1 MFPQDFWNVW
11 IILRYCNDMSKV
23 KEYITAAADLF
34 FPRVCIACGEPL
46 HTDGQLCADCSKD
59 VPLTRFWKLRE
70 NPMAES
76 FNELIQRNMGQ
87 NTKYQPYGYAA
98 ALFYYK
104 GGFREITKSLKYRRG
119 FRVGRHFARELG
131 KKLKESPL
139 FADVDLVVPV
149 PLHWM
154 RRWRRGY
161 NQAEIIAREVAGVLG
176 VPSDAKLL
184 RRTRHTESQTH
195 LDASGRVSNV
205 SGAFR
210 VRRFPLHSAAS
221 PGPRHILLVDDVFT
235 TGATVAACER
245 AIRDAVRGDTGEE
258 VSKNKTETAAR
269 VGRHLRISVATL
281 ACVEK

>member
-1 MFPQDFWNVW
+1 MKHFFHKPGLLLWRALVDV
-11 IILRYCNDMSKV
+11 
-23 KEYITAAADLF
+23 F
-34 FPRVCIACGEPL
+34 FPRVCLACGERL
-46 HTDGQLCADCSKD
+46 HTDEFLCGRCRGD

-76 FNELIQRNMGQ
+76 FNELIQRSMGQ

-195 LDASGRVSNV
+195 LDASGRVRNV
-205 SGAFR
+205 AGAFR
-210 VRRFPLHSAAS
+210 ARRFPFKIPA
-221 PGPRHILLVDDVFT
+221 PRHILLVDDVYT

-245 AIRDAVRGDTGEE
+245 VIRRAAGEGS
-258 VSKNKTETAAR
+258 VKSAAGPDG
-269 VGRHLRISVATL
+269 GRLRISVATL
-281 ACVEK
+281 ACVER

>member
-23 KEYITAAADLF
+23 KEYIAAAADLF

-46 HTDGQLCADCSKD
+46 HTDGHLCPDCSKD

-76 FNELIQRNMGQ
+76 FNELIQRSMGQ
-87 NTKYQPYGYAA
+87 DTKYQPYGYAV

-184 RRTRHTESQTH
+184 RRARRTTTQTH
-195 LDASGRVSNV
+195 LDAAGRARNV
-205 SGAFR
+205 AGAFR
-210 VRRFPLHSAAS
+210 ARRFPLQSAAS

-245 AIRDAVRGDTGEE
+245 AIRDAVRGETGEE
-258 VSKNKTETAAR
+258 MSKDKTETAAR
-269 VGRHLRISVATL
+269 VGRRLRISVATL

>member
-1 MFPQDFWNVW
+1 MFPQDFWNVG
-11 IILRYCNDMSKV
+11 IILRSCNDMSKI
-23 KEYITAAADLF
+23 KEYIAAAADLF

-70 NPMAES
+70 NPMTES
-76 FNELIQRNMGQ
+76 YNELIQRSMGQ
-87 NTKYQPYGYAA
+87 NIKYQPYGYAA

-161 NQAEIIAREVAGVLG
+161 NQAEIIAREVAEALG
-176 VPSDAKLL
+176 VPCDAKLL
-184 RRTRHTESQTH
+184 RRARHTESQTH
-195 LDASGRVSNV
+195 LDASGRVRNV
-205 SGAFR
+205 AGAFR
-210 VRRFPLHSAAS
+210 ARRFPFKIPA
-221 PGPRHILLVDDVFT
+221 PRHILLVDDVYT

-245 AIRDAVRGDTGEE
+245 VIRRAAGEGS
-258 VSKNKTETAAR
+258 VKIAAGPDG
-269 VGRHLRISVATL
+269 GRLRISVATL
-281 ACVEK
+281 ACVE